1 MKIVQFRVIV
11 VANQR
16 FQNCGSHGKTQEHY
30 VTYFKLTG
38 KTLKEV
44 SAEYHEAV
52 HHTHK
57 THERTRG
64 FYQKKGLGGA
74 SHEKRS
80 QAGIVQFNTLHA
92 GFLKKSD
99 LQLRRPSKGKL
110 HHVDI
115 CTI

>member
-1 MKIVQFRVIV
+1 M
-11 VANQR
+11 
-16 FQNCGSHGKTQEHY
+16 
-30 VTYFKLTG
+30 
-38 KTLKEV
+38 
-44 SAEYHEAV
+44 SAEFHEGA

-99 LQLRRPSKGKL
+99 LQLRQPSKPNKPNTGNTLKPKL